1 MTSALTF
8 ILSTPTAKGVS
19 VTDRAVPFL
28 PGPPGLRGVPGPPGR
43 EGPSGKQG
51 DIGPQ
56 GVPGPKGEAG
66 PKGRWQ
72 VCLASEAERRND
84 SGGPRCELRHGQTA
98 RRNPGYEHCED
109 VYTSLTSR
117 CTDRIFPSPSTEEP
131 QAERTM
137 FPTLYLTP
145 QFCEGLLLRKGCTLN
160 IFSVFL
166 TVRSLLRRHRCSRQ
180 ARICRGK
187 RPCRPQGRKRRPW

>member
-72 VCLASEAERRND
+72 VCLASEAERR
-84 SGGPRCELRHGQTA
+84 T
-98 RRNPGYEHCED
+98 
-109 VYTSLTSR
+109 
-117 CTDRIFPSPSTEEP
+117 
-131 QAERTM
+131 
-137 FPTLYLTP
+137 
-145 QFCEGLLLRKGCTLN
+145 
-160 IFSVFL
+160 
-166 TVRSLLRRHRCSRQ
+166 TVEALGVS
-180 ARICRGK
+180 
-187 RPCRPQGRKRRPW
+187 